1 MSTIKNQT
9 HSPYMASIS
18 TYIIVCLSF
27 ALCAIAYFILPLKFG
42 TGYLVSKDRA
52 KLPVLQQRQSQ
63 YQTFIDFFTT
73 TLRYEESTALKP
85 MASDNFSD
93 RIAFYK
99 QKRDEFRND
108 PTAMAELA
116 KWKNHVNDCEYSVL

>member
-9 HSPYMASIS
+9 HSPFTASIS

-27 ALCAIAYFILPLKFG
+27 ALCAIAYIILPPNFG
-42 TGYLVSKDRA
+42 TGYLASKDRP

-73 TLRYEESTALKP
+73 TLRYGKSTALKP
-85 MASDNFSD
+85 MASDNFND

-99 QKRDEFRND
+99 QRRDEFRNN

-116 KWKNHVNDCEYSVL
+116 KWKNHGNDCEYAVL